1 MYEFIL
7 YGYRVIYEFIHE
19 FEINK
24 FIMAYVMSLRFYVN
38 SHICSN
44 ELLHEFPYKFYLGKF
59 IMIKL

>member
-44 ELLHEFPYKFYLGKF
+44 EFPYEFYLGKF
-59 IMIKL
+59 IMIIL